1 MCEQREQAHAGKGG
15 AYSGGQDIDGSGAA
29 GSGDEALEKAP
40 IFSVKM
46 QTFDKTFQDGF
57 NSYLKIGEQA
67 VSVNDVS
74 MK

>member
-1 MCEQREQAHAGKGG
+1 MTGQPGASTGTSKPNNESAH
-15 AYSGGQDIDGSGAA
+15 
-29 GSGDEALEKAP
+29 EKTP

-46 QTFDKTFQDGF
+46 QSFDKTFQDGF

-74 MK
+74 MRQSGNYVDHG